1 MDTRHGGRGGGSGG
15 GSGGGGGRG
24 VRFGGGDAMQKLFER
39 EPPHAV
45 EAEMCLL
52 GAMLLDPR
60 VISDVI
66 PLVLS
71 GECFYTE
78 RHAAIY
84 DAIVE
89 VYERRDVVDLVQ
101 IAQSLK
107 DRGMLEGAAGVG
119 GPEYLVRLAE
129 QAPGSVNAAHYARIV
144 GEKYRLRRLID
155 AASQIL
161 YEAYHAGERGPD
173 GTKEVLDVAEQ
184 MVFDIAETTDASD
197 AQRLSELLHHA
208 MERLEANEGRS
219 ITGLTTG
226 YYDLD
231 QLLAGLQEGEMSIIA
246 ARPSMGKTTLALNL
260 AEQVAL
266 GGAIGSGE
274 SERAPVAFF
283 SMEMSKQAVAQRL
296 LSARSGVDAHLLRT
310 NKIGEQHFQ
319 KLVRACGELGE
330 APIFIDDT
338 PGMTVLQLRARVRR
352 MASQHKVK
360 CVFVDYLQLMTA
372 PGAARESRQVE
383 VSAISRGLKALA
395 RELNIP
401 VVCLSQLN
409 RGAEQREGHRPRM
422 SDLRESGSI
431 EQDADVVMLLHR
443 EDYYHVGDEAW
454 ARENP
459 DKIGLAEIIVA
470 KQRNGPTGTVSLTWN
485 SAITRFQNHA
495 GNARFEPDSVVV
507 RPQTKPGAL
516 GGSFGSSQRPS
527 TGPVSGHRDGG
538 GPERDGADDD
548 FGDLPI

>member
-1 MDTRHGGRGGGSGG
+1 
-15 GSGGGGGRG
+15 
-24 VRFGGGDAMQKLFER
+24 MQKLFER

-60 VISDVI
+60 VISEVI
-66 PLVLS
+66 PIISS
-71 GECFYTE
+71 GESFYTE

-84 DAIVE
+84 DSIVE
-89 VYERRDVVDLVQ
+89 VYERRDAVDLVQ

-107 DRGMLEGAAGVG
+107 DRGMLEGAG
-119 GPEYLVRLAE
+119 GIGGTEYLVRLAE

-144 GEKYRLRRLID
+144 GEKHRLRRLID

-161 YEAYHAGERGPD
+161 FEAYHAGERGPD
-173 GTKEVLDVAEQ
+173 GAKEVLDVAEQ
-184 MVFDIAETTDASD
+184 MVFDIAESTDSSD
-197 AQRLSELLHHA
+197 AQRLAELLHA
-208 MERLEANEGRS
+208 TMERLEANEGRS

-231 QLLAGLQEGEMSIIA
+231 QLTAGLQAGEMTIIA

-266 GGAIGSGE
+266 GGTIGSGDG
-274 SERAPVAFF
+274 ERAPVAFF

-310 NKIGEQHFQ
+310 NKIGEAHFQ

-454 ARENP
+454 SMENP
-459 DKIGLAEIIVA
+459 DKIGLAELIIA
-470 KQRNGPTGTVSLTWN
+470 KQRNGPTGNVVLTWN

-495 GNARFEPDSVVV
+495 GNTRFDPDSVVI
-507 RPQTKPGAL
+507 RPQSKSGPAPRPGGASPG
-516 GGSFGSSQRPS
+516 GGSFAQSQRAP
-527 TGPVSGHRDGG
+527 TGPAPGHRDGG
-538 GPERDGADDD
+538 GRDDD
-548 FGDLPI
+548 GLDDDIGDLPI

>member
-1 MDTRHGGRGGGSGG
+1 MTTLDARQGLGGRNGGRGA
-15 GSGGGGGRG
+15 
-24 VRFGGGDAMQKLFER
+24 RFGVGDSMQKLFER

-60 VISDVI
+60 VISEVI
-66 PLVLS
+66 PLISS
-71 GECFYTE
+71 GDCFYTE
-78 RHAAIY
+78 RHAAIF

-89 VYERRDVVDLVQ
+89 VYERRDAVDLVQ
-101 IAQSLK
+101 ISQSLR
-107 DRGMLEGAAGVG
+107 DRGMLDGASGVG

-129 QAPGSVNAAHYARIV
+129 QAPGSVNAVHYGRIV
-144 GEKYRLRRLID
+144 SEKYRLRRLID

-184 MVFDIAETTDASD
+184 MVFDIAESTDSSD
-197 AQRLSELLHHA
+197 AQRLSELLHLA
-208 MERLEANEGRS
+208 MERLEANEGRA

-226 YYDLD
+226 FYDLD
-231 QLLAGLQEGEMSIIA
+231 QLIAGLQDGEMSIIA

-266 GGAIGSGE
+266 GGAIGS
-274 SERAPVAFF
+274 SEDERSAVAFF

-352 MASQHKVK
+352 MVSQHKVK

-395 RELNIP
+395 RELSIP
-401 VVCLSQLN
+401 VVCMSQLN
-409 RGAEQREGHRPRM
+409 RGAEMREGHRPRM

-459 DKIGLAEIIVA
+459 DKIGLAELIIA
-470 KQRNGPTGTVSLTWN
+470 KQRNGPTGTVALTWN

-507 RPQTKPGAL
+507 RPASRAGAAAPS
-516 GGSFGSSQRPS
+516 GGGGFASSQRPP

-538 GPERDGADDD
+538 GPDRDSGDDD
-548 FGDLPI
+548 YGDLPI